1 MTLKHPTGV
10 RVPANT
16 PIWLVWKG
24 SAGDASVMY
33 LEEPTG
39 RDDFQPNRGR
49 WDSKAISMKSDE
61 PWPHVWPKND
71 GGNFDA
77 ARYCCFLTLEPL
89 RSR

>member
-1 MTLKHPTGV
+1 
-10 RVPANT
+10 
-16 PIWLVWKG
+16 
-24 SAGDASVMY
+24 MY